1 MEASDQ
7 EERRARPAEAPASAN
22 SKEVE
27 MTDEPW
33 KGRREDLLLVNEA
46 TDRELDDFTRR
57 DSAMQSRATIL
68 IGAASLIGALKLGQG
83 VDWLVAVNLLLSF
96 LAAGCGVVV
105 LFPRSGD
112 APNPRQMR
120 DALYGGVSDAEALH
134 NMVRVK
140 LDALDKDEESLDR
153 RVVWI
158 KTGFILLTLSVLT
171 AAIGAAIPLDG
182 VPAPK
187 ASSSVATP

>member
-1 MEASDQ
+1 VDA
-7 EERRARPAEAPASAN
+7 
-22 SKEVE
+22 
-27 MTDEPW
+27 
-33 KGRREDLLLVNEA
+33 A
-46 TDRELDDFTRR
+46 TDRELDDFTSR

-96 LAAGCGVVV
+96 LAAACGVVV

-120 DALYGGVSDAEALH
+120 DAIYKGVSDEEALH
-134 NMVRVK
+134 NMIRVK
-140 LDALDKDEESLDR
+140 LDALDKDEKSLNC

-158 KTGFILLTLSVLT
+158 RVGFILLALSALT
-171 AAIGAAIPLDG
+171 AAIGAAIPVG
-182 VPAPK
+182 GAPAPEV
-187 ASSSVATP
+187 SNSVVAP